1 MAKTVYQESSG
12 QPCDNRK
19 WLEDQVC
26 MLTQSVDIWQRRSDK
41 WHKEYTK
48 VRKSLGEYFMKFV
61 DANIENIKLKNQLAL
76 AVDGLKNCK
85 TRDHIGAVCRIPKYV
100 DGVLKKISDI
110 ADYNQP
116 VDDPMDKIHKAVN
129 AANKKLQNNLEIA
142 VDGIYKIANPKAGT
156 SADELINTAR
166 ETLNKIKE

>member
-1 MAKTVYQESSG
+1 MTKTTCQDSNG
-12 QPCDNRK
+12 QLCDNRK

-85 TRDHIGAVCRIPKYV
+85 TRDHIGAVCRTPEYV

-116 VDDPMDKIHKAVN
+116 VDDPMDKIHKAVDKT
-129 AANKKLQNNLEIA
+129 NKKLQNNLEIA
-142 VDGIYKIANPKAGT
+142 VDGLYKIAYSEAVVSGFTMMN
-156 SADELINTAR
+156 IAR

>member
-1 MAKTVYQESSG
+1 MTKTTCQDSNGLHCKPSSEEM
-12 QPCDNRK
+12 PI
-19 WLEDQVC
+19 EF
-26 MLTQSVDIWQRRSDK
+26 WQQKAEKYRR
-41 WHKEYTK
+41 EYAK

-76 AVDGLKNCK
+76 AVDGL
-85 TRDHIGAVCRIPKYV
+85 
-100 DGVLKKISDI
+100 LKKISDI

-129 AANKKLQNNLEIA
+129 AANKKLHNNLEIA
-142 VDGIYKIANPKAGT
+142 VDGIYKIAYPKTGT